1 MTPTATCQ
9 PVLTRTL
16 DPGIVWL
23 VSRITGLSVD
33 GPRGCEIVVDG
44 TEIAAATAAEL
55 HRDLGGH
62 LYRMYHAGMVAG
74 GDGEFIPALLEDPEL
89 EHRLYEATP
98 VKHRQ
103 SRLTMIE
110 RAPGGSGLVL
120 SLNGIR
126 VFFEPPAILSE
137 SEHSAVATVP
147 SVESR
152 LSLGF
157 MFYTSSAG
165 GGHTSRLLRLYR
177 HLGDPEE
184 AVDVW
189 SSFIGWVEDQGIPLR
204 VKIVSRRSGFPR
216 NDGMVIY
223 LPSESL
229 HAVGDIAD
237 HLRSDR
243 PNAPAS
249 LFGHQLANGVSMA
262 WEPVDTAAP
271 RGGTSFGEHRS
282 NTIARAIVAEA
293 ADPNPQIHRAIRRAL
308 ITANIDPGAV
318 YRNLDS
324 PVL

>member
-1 MTPTATCQ
+1 MTMTAPPQ

-16 DPGIVWL
+16 DPGVQWL
-23 VSRITGLSVD
+23 VSRITNVSITESQ
-33 GPRGCEIVVDG
+33 GCEVMIDG
-44 TEIAAATAAEL
+44 TEITADTPAEL
-55 HRDLGGH
+55 QRDLGGH
-62 LYRMYHAGMVAG
+62 IYRTFHAGMVAR
-74 GDGEFIPALLEDPEL
+74 GDSEFIPALLEDPEL
-89 EHRLYEATP
+89 ESRLYEATP
-98 VKHRQ
+98 VKHRRSQ
-103 SRLTMIE
+103 LPMVE
-110 RAPGGSGLVL
+110 RAPGDSGLVL

-126 VFFEPPAILSE
+126 VFFESPAILSE
-137 SEHSAVATVP
+137 SEHSAVAAVP

-165 GGHTSRLLRLYR
+165 AGRTSRLLRLYR
-177 HLGDPEE
+177 HLGDPDE

-189 SSFIGWVEDQGIPLR
+189 SSFIGWVEERGLPLR

-216 NDGMVIY
+216 SDGMVVY

-229 HAVGDIAD
+229 HAVGDIAA

-249 LFGHQLANGVSMA
+249 LLCQQITNGVTMA
-262 WEPVDTAAP
+262 WEPVDTATP

-282 NTIARAIVAEA
+282 NTIAKAIVAEA
-293 ADPNPQIHRAIRRAL
+293 ADPNPQILRAVRRAL
-308 ITANIDPGAV
+308 ITANTDPGAV